1 MTVLKVVT
9 DQDVDGVTI
18 VINPQTNKLEANIP
32 PATANAVE
40 IEEVTG
46 ITNYNDAFGN
56 RTDKPFGITK
66 AGTMYPI
73 TKVGRI
79 KGTNWLVLQADG
91 LLETDPNPTPT
102 KETIRIPTSV
112 LVKDMSDPNS
122 FESWNIIHR
131 VSYTLTP
138 ENNAA
143 FKTGKV
149 SSNATLEFK
158 TTSPDYSRGATSYIN
173 LPADIEGKGEIEVNT
188 IYGNGTTD
196 SEIES
201 ATASGAITVETE
213 DKIYMYELVSP
224 VTVVKRG
231 EVDPS
236 RSFTAEVNCGE
247 YTWEEQPDYRYG
259 TAIQPATVT
268 LSSNDFTADDIQKVT
283 LYTKRLDSED
293 ELWIYETEEINS
305 MVISIPEWTDE
316 VHNPDYVTVTTV
328 EVLLKDGL
336 YVRANVRAECPITK

>member
-1 MTVLKVVT
+1 MVTKVVT
-9 DQDVDGVTI
+9 ENDVDNVTI
-18 VINPQTNKLEANIP
+18 VVNARNQLESQ
-32 PATANAVE
+32 VV
-40 IEEVTG
+40 IEEVAGLTMPV
-46 ITNYNDAFGN
+46 TL
-56 RTDKPFGITK
+56 TK
-66 AGTMYPI
+66 EGKSYPI
-73 TKVGRI
+73 SKVG
-79 KGTNWLVLQADG
+79 KLTGTDWLVFQVQ
-91 LLETDPNPTPT
+91 EFIPPPV

-173 LPADIEGKGEIEVNT
+173 LPADIEGKGEIEVNP

-213 DKIYMYELVSP
+213 DKIYIYELVSP

>member
-1 MTVLKVVT
+1 MVTKVVT
-9 DQDVDGVTI
+9 ENDVDNVTI
-18 VINPQTNKLEANIP
+18 VVNARNQLESQ
-32 PATANAVE
+32 VV
-40 IEEVTG
+40 IEEVAGLTMPV
-46 ITNYNDAFGN
+46 TL
-56 RTDKPFGITK
+56 TK
-66 AGTMYPI
+66 EGKSYPI
-73 TKVGRI
+73 SKVG
-79 KGTNWLVLQADG
+79 KLTGTDWLVFQVQ
-91 LLETDPNPTPT
+91 EFIPPPV

-173 LPADIEGKGEIEVNT
+173 LPADIEGKGEIEVNP

>member
-1 MTVLKVVT
+1 MVTKVVT
-9 DQDVDGVTI
+9 ENDVDNVTI
-18 VINPQTNKLEANIP
+18 VVNARNQLESQ
-32 PATANAVE
+32 VV
-40 IEEVTG
+40 IEEVAGLTMPM
-46 ITNYNDAFGN
+46 TL
-56 RTDKPFGITK
+56 TK
-66 AGTMYPI
+66 DGKKHPV
-73 TKVGRI
+73 TKVG
-79 KGTNWLVLQADG
+79 KLAGTDWLVFQVGGA
-91 LLETDPNPTPT
+91 LETDPNPTPTTDPNPTPT

-112 LVKDMSDPNS
+112 LVKDMSDDTHVWAG
-122 FESWNIIHR
+122 EHKHR
-131 VSYTLTP
+131 IAYILTP
-138 ENNAA
+138 ENNEA
-143 FKTGKV
+143 FKAGTV
-149 SSNATLEFK
+149 NSNAVLTFNMLSGVFSYRTTKDVTLP
-158 TTSPDYSRGATSYIN
+158 TNA
-173 LPADIEGKGEIEVNT
+173 KGEFELHIDYEGSDST
-188 IYGNGTTD
+188 

>member
-1 MTVLKVVT
+1 MVTKVVT
-9 DQDVDGVTI
+9 ENDVDNVTI
-18 VINPQTNKLEANIP
+18 VVNARNQLESQ
-32 PATANAVE
+32 VV
-40 IEEVTG
+40 IEEVAGLTMPV
-46 ITNYNDAFGN
+46 TL
-56 RTDKPFGITK
+56 TK
-66 AGTMYPI
+66 EGKSYPI
-73 TKVGRI
+73 SKVG
-79 KGTNWLVLQADG
+79 KLTGTDWLVFQVQ
-91 LLETDPNPTPT
+91 EFIPPPV

-173 LPADIEGKGEIEVNT
+173 LPADIEGKGEIEVNP

-268 LSSNDFTADDIQKVT
+268 LSSNDFTADDIQRVT

-293 ELWIYETEEINS
+293 ELWIYETEKINS
-305 MVISIPEWTDE
+305 MVISIPEWFDE

>member
-1 MTVLKVVT
+1 MKVC
-9 DQDVDGVTI
+9 QEIDVDNVTI
-18 VINPQTNKLEANIP
+18 VINSQNNLESR
-32 PATANAVE
+32 VV

-46 ITNYNDAFGN
+46 LTMPV
-56 RTDKPFGITK
+56 TLTK
-66 AGTMYPI
+66 GGKKYPVSKVGKLAGTD
-73 TKVGRI
+73 
-79 KGTNWLVLQADG
+79 WLVFQVQ
-91 LLETDPNPTPT
+91 EFIPPPT

-112 LVKDMSDPNS
+112 LVKDITDPS
-122 FESWNIIHR
+122 TLTGREMDHHVRYI
-131 VSYTLTP
+131 LTP
-138 ENNAA
+138 ENSAE
-143 FKTGKV
+143 FKSGKV
-149 SSNATLEFK
+149 SSNAKLAFIM
-158 TTSPDYSRGATSYIN
+158 SGANGYTHDTIEGVA
-173 LPADIEGKGEIEVNT
+173 LPASTNSEGEVEFNVGYGVGIPPGE
-188 IYGNGTTD
+188 

-231 EVDPS
+231 DVDHT

-247 YTWEEQPDYRYG
+247 YTWEEHPDYRYG

-305 MVISIPEWTDE
+305 MVISIPEWSDE
-316 VHNPDYVTVTTV
+316 VHNPDYVTITIVD
-328 EVLLKDGL
+328 VLLKDGY
-336 YVRANVRAECPITK
+336 YVRANVRAECPITKSA

>member
-1 MTVLKVVT
+1 MVTKVVT
-9 DQDVDGVTI
+9 ENDVDNVTI
-18 VINPQTNKLEANIP
+18 VVNARNQLESQ
-32 PATANAVE
+32 VV
-40 IEEVTG
+40 IEEVAGLTMPM
-46 ITNYNDAFGN
+46 TL
-56 RTDKPFGITK
+56 TK
-66 AGTMYPI
+66 DGKKHPV
-73 TKVGRI
+73 TKVG
-79 KGTNWLVLQADG
+79 KLAGTDWLVFQVGGA
-91 LLETDPNPTPT
+91 LETDPNPTPTTDPNPTPT

-112 LVKDMSDPNS
+112 LVKDISDPNS

-149 SSNATLEFK
+149 SSNATLEFEM
-158 TTSPDYSRGATSYIN
+158 TSPDDSYSSTSYIN
-173 LPADIEGKGEIEVNT
+173 LPADIEGKGEIEVNP

-247 YTWEEQPDYRYG
+247 YTWEEKPDYRYG

-293 ELWIYETEEINS
+293 ELWIYETEKINS
-305 MVISIPEWTDE
+305 MVISIPEWFDE

>member
-1 MTVLKVVT
+1 MVTKVVT
-9 DQDVDGVTI
+9 ENDVDNVTI
-18 VINPQTNKLEANIP
+18 VVNARNQLESQ
-32 PATANAVE
+32 VV
-40 IEEVTG
+40 IEEVAGLTMPV
-46 ITNYNDAFGN
+46 TL
-56 RTDKPFGITK
+56 TK
-66 AGTMYPI
+66 EGKSYPI
-73 TKVGRI
+73 SKVG
-79 KGTNWLVLQADG
+79 KLTGTDWLVFQVQ
-91 LLETDPNPTPT
+91 EFIPPPV

-173 LPADIEGKGEIEVNT
+173 LPADIEGKGEIEVNP

-236 RSFTAEVNCGE
+236 RSFTAEVNCCE